1 MSPAEYAAPADPAAP
16 ADHAALAE
24 ELLTAHRT
32 GVPVPPLTERHPD
45 LGLDGAYAIQ
55 LAQVRA
61 RTGVGARVSGHKIG
75 LTSAAIQQQLGVRE
89 PDFGH
94 LFADMEIVGRTIST
108 ERFIA
113 PRAEPEL
120 AFVLGRELHGP
131 HVTTREAAAAVCLV
145 LPALEIIDSRIAD
158 WRIGL
163 PDTVADNA
171 SCGAYVLGTT
181 GVPLDRLDLN
191 RLGCV
196 LRAGAEIAETG
207 SASAVLGNPLA
218 GLAWLANTLGRH
230 GTSLQPGQVILSGS
244 MTAAVDLAPGTTI
257 SAEFQ
262 GLGHLALHVEEKE
275 RP

>member
-1 MSPAEYAAPADPAAP
+1 MSPAN
-16 ADHAALAE
+16 HAVLAQ
-24 ELLTAHRT
+24 ELLNAAKT

-61 RTGVGARVSGHKIG
+61 RAGVGARVSGHKIG
-75 LTSAAIQQQLGVRE
+75 LTSAAIQRQLGVRE

-94 LFADMEIVGRTIST
+94 LFADMEITGRTVST
-108 ERFIA
+108 GRFIA

-131 HVTTREAAAAVCLV
+131 RVTTRDVAAAVHLV
-145 LPALEIIDSRIAD
+145 LPALEIIDSRIED

-171 SCGAYVLGTT
+171 SCGAYVLGAT
-181 GVPLDRLDLN
+181 GVPLDQVDLN
-191 RLGCV
+191 QLGCV
-196 LRAGAEIAETG
+196 LRVGAEIAATG

-218 GLAWLANTLGRH
+218 GIAWLANTLGRY
-230 GTSLQPGQVILSGS
+230 GTSLKVGQVILSGS
-244 MTAAVDLAPGTTI
+244 MTAAVDLVPGTTI
-257 SAEFQ
+257 SAEFS
-262 GLGHLALHVEEKE
+262 GLGNLSLHVEEKE
-275 RP
+275 QP